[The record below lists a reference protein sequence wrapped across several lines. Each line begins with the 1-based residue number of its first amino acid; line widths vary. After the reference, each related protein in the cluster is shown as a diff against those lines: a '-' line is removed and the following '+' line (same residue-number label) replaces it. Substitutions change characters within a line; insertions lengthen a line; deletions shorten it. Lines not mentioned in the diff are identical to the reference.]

1 LQAPF
6 DKERVALI
14 VISFPYLRFS
24 LSAIIVLAASQDLLE
39 GTEPPPRVEIVI
51 SVREQRLALIHNG
64 SLVRRFP
71 VSTSKFGLGDKFGS
85 YKTPVGRLRVCRKL
99 GDNLPQGAVF
109 KHRTFGGE
117 VIPVNAR
124 GRDPIVT
131 RILWLE
137 GGEPGNRNARSRGI
151 YIHGTP
157 QERTLGK
164 ATSYGC
170 VRMRSRD
177 VVKIFDAVP
186 IGTPVTIIAKKLP
199 RVSRHQH
206 AAIIAR
212 KPPRLPRP
220 NSEAEITNKVRSS
233 RTELFKLTAWFSKN
247 RSQTGS

>member
-1 LQAPF
+1 M
-6 DKERVALI
+6 RV
-14 VISFPYLRFS
+14 P
-24 LSAIIVLAASQDLLE
+24 LSAIVVLTVFRCHLE
-39 GTEPPPRVEIVI
+39 ANETRAPVEIVI

-64 SLVRRFP
+64 SLVRRFR
-71 VSTSKFGLGDKFGS
+71 VSTSRFGVGDKFGS
-85 YKTPVGRLRVCRKL
+85 YKTPLGRLRVCRKL

-109 KHRTFGGE
+109 RHRSFGGE
-117 VIPVNAR
+117 VVRVNAR

-157 QERTLGK
+157 QERSLGK

-199 RVSRHQH
+199 RVSKHQH
-206 AAIIAR
+206 ATIIAR
-212 KPPRLPRP
+212 KSPRPPRP
-220 NSEAEITNKVRSS
+220 NSEAEITDKMRSS
-233 RTELFKLTAWFSKN
+233 RPEVFRLTAWFSKN

>member
-1 LQAPF
+1 
-6 DKERVALI
+6 
-14 VISFPYLRFS
+14 VISFQLIRLS
-24 LSAIIVLAASQDLLE
+24 LGAMVMLIAFRPPLEASE
-39 GTEPPPRVEIVI
+39 SPPRVEIVI
-51 SVREQRLALIHNG
+51 SVHEQRLALIQNG
-64 SLVRRFP
+64 SLVRKFP

-85 YKTPVGRLRVCRKL
+85 YKTPLGRLRVCRKL

-109 KHRTFGGE
+109 KHRSFGGE
-117 VIPVNAR
+117 VVPVNAQ

-137 GGEPGNRNARSRGI
+137 GGEPSNRNARSRGI

-157 QERTLGK
+157 QERSLGK

-186 IGTPVTIIAKKLP
+186 IGTPVTIITKKLP
-199 RVSRHQH
+199 RASRQPLT
-206 AAIIAR
+206 IIAQ
-212 KPPRLPRP
+212 KPPRPSKP
-220 NSEAEITNKVRSS
+220 NSVADITKKMHSSKPEA
-233 RTELFKLTAWFSKN
+233 FKLTAWSSKS